1 MATFAELIDRTYR
14 EYLRPVE
21 EQEPLSQVANVTE
34 LTCHTPSDPKLG
46 INATETTLSYRSG
59 LFTPEEEELIGAGSV
74 LEIEQE
80 LVMVESINTVS
91 REITVER
98 GRLGSTA
105 AEHLNDTDII
115 LKPKY
120 PRLNLANAIGDQVI
134 GLYPALYAV
143 KKTSIT
149 TSSTQFVEMPAGTQ
163 RILQAKMDNSTSGST
178 TTVYSDVALE
188 LLTDFAG
195 STTEAAVQ
203 FPSAPSS
210 GKTVYVVYASKFTRP
225 TLEANNMNSVC
236 GLEDFHEQIVMVGAV
251 AQLLSELDVDVTTQN
266 FITENLEQR
275 GVPVGS
281 GERLRNAL
289 LRYYGVLLD
298 RARREQR
305 SRFPQGVELYGISF
319 S

>member
-1 MATFAELIDRTYR
+1 LSTFGQLIDRTYR

-21 EQEPLSQVANVTE
+21 EQEPLSQVANLDTI
-34 LTCHTPSDPKLG
+34 TSGQG
-46 INATETTLSYRSG
+46 ITASGTTLQYKEG

-74 LEIEQE
+74 LEIDSE
-80 LVMVESINTVS
+80 LLMVEDINTVS

-105 AEHLNDTDII
+105 AEHAEDTDII

-120 PRLNLANAIGDQVI
+120 PRLNVANAIGDQVI
-134 GLYPALYAV
+134 GLFPALYAI
-143 KKTSIT
+143 KKTTIT
-149 TSSTQFVEMPAGTQ
+149 TASTQFVEMPAGTQ
-163 RILQAKMDNSTSGST
+163 RILQAKINNSTSN
-178 TTVYSDVALE
+178 TTVYSDIPLE

-203 FPSAPSS
+203 FPSAPGS

-225 TLEANNMNSVC
+225 TTETTDLNTVS

-251 AQLLSELDVDVTTQN
+251 AQLLSELDVDASTQN
-266 FITENLEQR
+266 YITENLEQR

-305 SRFPQGVELYGISF
+305 SRFPQGVELYGITF
-319 S
+319 T

>member
-1 MATFAELIDRTYR
+1 MSTLGQLIDRTYR

-21 EQEPLSQVANVTE
+21 EQEPLTQVANLDSITGGQG
-34 LTCHTPSDPKLG
+34 LTSTG
-46 INATETTLSYRSG
+46 TTLQYKEG

-74 LEIEQE
+74 LEIDTE
-80 LVMVESINTVS
+80 LVMVEDINTVS
-91 REITVER
+91 REITIER

-105 AEHLNDTDII
+105 AEHLEDTDII

-120 PRLNLANAIGDQVI
+120 PRLNVTNAIGDQVI
-134 GLYPALYAV
+134 GLFPALYAV
-143 KKTSIT
+143 KKTTLT

-163 RILQAKMDNSTSGST
+163 RILQAKIDNSTTGGT
-178 TTVYSDVALE
+178 TTSFTDVPLE

-203 FPSAPSS
+203 FPTSPTS
-210 GKTVYVVYASKFTRP
+210 GKSVYVVYASKFTRP
-225 TLEANNMNSVC
+225 SAETDNLNTIS

-251 AQLLSELDVDVTTQN
+251 AQLLSELDVDASTQN
-266 FITENLEQR
+266 YITENLEQR

-319 S
+319 T

>member
-1 MATFAELIDRTYR
+1 MPSFGNLIDRTYR

-21 EQEPLSQVANVTE
+21 EQEPLSQVGNTDTLSDGVSQG
-34 LTCHTPSDPKLG
+34 LTSSG
-46 INATETTLSYRSG
+46 TTLVYKTG

-91 REITVER
+91 KEMTIER

-120 PRLNLANAIGDQVI
+120 PRLNVANAIGDQII

-143 KKTSIT
+143 KKTTLT
-149 TSSTQFVEMPAGTQ
+149 TSATQFVEMPAGTQ
-163 RILQAKMDNSTSGST
+163 RILQAKIDTSTSS
-178 TTVYSDVALE
+178 TTVYEDIALE
-188 LLTDFAG
+188 LLTDFTP
-195 STTEAAVQ
+195 SSTEAAVQ
-203 FPSAPSS
+203 FPSTPAS
-210 GKTVYVVYASKFTRP
+210 GKSVYVVYASKFTRP
-225 TLEANNMNSVC
+225 TTEANDLNTVS

-251 AQLLSELDVDVTTQN
+251 AQLLSELDVDATTQDY
-266 FITENLEQR
+266 ITENLEQR
-275 GVPVGS
+275 GIPVGS

-319 S
+319 T

>member
-1 MATFAELIDRTYR
+1 MSTLGQLIDRTYR

-21 EQEPLSQVANVTE
+21 EQEPLTQVANLDSITGGQG
-34 LTCHTPSDPKLG
+34 LTSTG
-46 INATETTLSYRSG
+46 TTLQYKEG

-74 LEIEQE
+74 LEIDTE
-80 LVMVESINTVS
+80 LVMVEDINTVS
-91 REITVER
+91 REITIER

-105 AEHLNDTDII
+105 AEHVEDTDII

-120 PRLNLANAIGDQVI
+120 PRLNVTNAIGDQVI
-134 GLYPALYAV
+134 GLFPALYAV
-143 KKTSIT
+143 KKTTLT

-163 RILQAKMDNSTSGST
+163 RILQAKIDNSTTGGT
-178 TTVYSDVALE
+178 TTSFTDVPLE

-195 STTEAAVQ
+195 STTDAAVQ
-203 FPSAPSS
+203 FPTSPTS
-210 GKTVYVVYASKFTRP
+210 GKSVYVVYASKFTRP
-225 TLEANNMNSVC
+225 TAETDNLNTIS

-251 AQLLSELDVDVTTQN
+251 AQLLSELDVDASTQN
-266 FITENLEQR
+266 YITENLEQR

-319 S
+319 T

>member
-1 MATFAELIDRTYR
+1 
-14 EYLRPVE
+14 
-21 EQEPLSQVANVTE
+21 
-34 LTCHTPSDPKLG
+34 
-46 INATETTLSYRSG
+46 
-59 LFTPEEEELIGAGSV
+59 
-74 LEIEQE
+74 
-80 LVMVESINTVS
+80 MVESINTVS

-120 PRLNLANAIGDQVI
+120 PRLNVANAIGDQII

-178 TTVYSDVALE
+178 TTVYSDIALE

-195 STTEAAVQ
+195 STTDAAVQ
-203 FPSAPSS
+203 FPTAPTS

-225 TLEANNMNSVC
+225 TLETNNLNSVC

-251 AQLLSELDVDVTTQN
+251 ADIVGATDIDATTQE
-266 FITENLEQR
+266 FITEKLAAENY
-275 GVPVGS
+275 PVGS

-289 LRYYGVLLD
+289 LRLRSLLID
-298 RARREQR
+298 EARGNLR
-305 SRFPQGVELYGISF
+305 SLYPAPVSIMNINYSA
-319 S
+319 

>member
-1 MATFAELIDRTYR
+1 MSTLGQLIDRTYR

-21 EQEPLSQVANVTE
+21 EQEPLTQVANLDSITGGQG
-34 LTCHTPSDPKLG
+34 LTSTG
-46 INATETTLSYRSG
+46 TTLQYKEG

-74 LEIEQE
+74 LEIDSE
-80 LVMVESINTVS
+80 LVMVEDINTVS
-91 REITVER
+91 REITIER

-105 AEHLNDTDII
+105 AEHLEDTDII

-120 PRLNLANAIGDQVI
+120 PRLNVTNSIGDQVI
-134 GLYPALYAV
+134 GLFPALYAV
-143 KKTSIT
+143 KKTTLT

-163 RILQAKMDNSTSGST
+163 RILQAKIDNSTTGGT
-178 TTVYSDVALE
+178 TTSYTDVPLE

-203 FPSAPSS
+203 FPTSPTS
-210 GKTVYVVYASKFTRP
+210 GKSVYVVYASKFTRP
-225 TLEANNMNSVC
+225 SAETDDLNSVS

-251 AQLLSELDVDVTTQN
+251 AQLLSELDVDASTQN
-266 FITENLEQR
+266 YITENLEQR

-319 S
+319 T

>member
-1 MATFAELIDRTYR
+1 MSTFGQLIDRTYR

-21 EQEPLSQVANVTE
+21 EQEPLSQVANLDTI
-34 LTCHTPSDPKLG
+34 TGGQG
-46 INATETTLSYRSG
+46 ITAAGTTLQYKEG

-74 LEIEQE
+74 LEIDSE
-80 LVMVESINTVS
+80 LLMVEDINTVS

-105 AEHLNDTDII
+105 AEHAEDTDII

-120 PRLNLANAIGDQVI
+120 PRLNVANAIGDQVI
-134 GLYPALYAV
+134 GLFPALYAI
-143 KKTSIT
+143 KKTTIT
-149 TSSTQFVEMPAGTQ
+149 TASTQFVEMPAGTQ
-163 RILQAKMDNSTSGST
+163 RILQAKINNSTSN
-178 TTVYSDVALE
+178 TTVYSDIPLE

-195 STTEAAVQ
+195 SATEAAVQ
-203 FPSAPSS
+203 FPSAPTS
-210 GKTVYVVYASKFTRP
+210 GKSVYVVYASKFTRP
-225 TLEANNMNSVC
+225 TAETTDLNAVS

-251 AQLLSELDVDVTTQN
+251 AQLLSELDVDASTQN
-266 FITENLEQR
+266 YITENLEQR

-305 SRFPQGVELYGISF
+305 SRFPQGVELYGITF
-319 S
+319 T

>member
-1 MATFAELIDRTYR
+1 MSTFGQLIDRTYR

-21 EQEPLSQVANVTE
+21 EQEPLTQVANLDSITGGQG
-34 LTCHTPSDPKLG
+34 LTSTG
-46 INATETTLSYRSG
+46 TTLQYKEG

-74 LEIEQE
+74 LEIDSE
-80 LVMVESINTVS
+80 LVMVEDINTVS
-91 REITVER
+91 REITIER

-105 AEHLNDTDII
+105 AEHLEDTDII

-120 PRLNLANAIGDQVI
+120 PRLNVTNAIGDQVI
-134 GLYPALYAV
+134 GLFPALYAV
-143 KKTSIT
+143 KKTTLT

-163 RILQAKMDNSTSGST
+163 RILQAKIDNSTTGGT
-178 TTVYSDVALE
+178 TTSYTDVPLE

-195 STTEAAVQ
+195 STTDAAVQ
-203 FPSAPSS
+203 FPTSPTS
-210 GKTVYVVYASKFTRP
+210 GKSVYVVYASKFTRP
-225 TLEANNMNSVC
+225 SAESDDLNTVS

-251 AQLLSELDVDVTTQN
+251 AQLLSELDVDASTQN
-266 FITENLEQR
+266 YITENLEQR

-319 S
+319 T

>member
-1 MATFAELIDRTYR
+1 MSTLGQLIDRTYR

-21 EQEPLSQVANVTE
+21 EQEPLTQVANLDSITGGQG
-34 LTCHTPSDPKLG
+34 LTSTG
-46 INATETTLSYRSG
+46 TTLQYKEG

-74 LEIEQE
+74 LEIDTE
-80 LVMVESINTVS
+80 LVMVEDINTVS

-105 AEHLNDTDII
+105 AEHVEDTDII

-120 PRLNLANAIGDQVI
+120 PRLNVTNAIGDQVI
-134 GLYPALYAV
+134 GLFPALYAV
-143 KKTSIT
+143 KKTTLT

-163 RILQAKMDNSTSGST
+163 RILQAKIDNSTTGGT
-178 TTVYSDVALE
+178 TTSFTDVPLE

-195 STTEAAVQ
+195 STTDAAVQ
-203 FPSAPSS
+203 FPTSPTS
-210 GKTVYVVYASKFTRP
+210 GKSVYVVYASKFTRP
-225 TLEANNMNSVC
+225 TAETDNLNTIS

-251 AQLLSELDVDVTTQN
+251 AQLLSELDVDASTQN
-266 FITENLEQR
+266 YITENLEQR

-319 S
+319 T

>member
-1 MATFAELIDRTYR
+1 M
-14 EYLRPVE
+14 
-21 EQEPLSQVANVTE
+21 
-34 LTCHTPSDPKLG
+34 
-46 INATETTLSYRSG
+46 
-59 LFTPEEEELIGAGSV
+59 FTPEEEELIGAGSV
-74 LEIEQE
+74 LEIDSE
-80 LVMVESINTVS
+80 LVMVEDINTVS

-105 AEHLNDTDII
+105 AEHAEDTDII

-120 PRLNLANAIGDQVI
+120 PRLNVANAIGDQVI
-134 GLYPALYAV
+134 GLFPALYAI
-143 KKTSIT
+143 KKTTIT
-149 TSSTQFVEMPAGTQ
+149 TASTQFVEMPAGTQ
-163 RILQAKMDNSTSGST
+163 RILQSKINNSTSN
-178 TTVYSDVALE
+178 TTVYSDIPLE

-203 FPSAPSS
+203 FPSAPTS

-225 TLEANNMNSVC
+225 TTETTDLNTVS

-251 AQLLSELDVDVTTQN
+251 AQLLSELDVDASTQN
-266 FITENLEQR
+266 YITENLEQR

-305 SRFPQGVELYGISF
+305 SRFPQGVELYGITF
-319 S
+319 T

>member
-1 MATFAELIDRTYR
+1 MSTFGQLIDRTYR

-21 EQEPLSQVANVTE
+21 EQEPLTQVAN
-34 LTCHTPSDPKLG
+34 LDSISDGAQG
-46 INATETTLSYRSG
+46 ITAAGTTLKYKEG

-74 LEIEQE
+74 LEIDSE
-80 LVMVESINTVS
+80 LLMVEDINTVS

-105 AEHLNDTDII
+105 AEHAEDTDII

-120 PRLNLANAIGDQVI
+120 PRLNVANAIGDQVI
-134 GLYPALYAV
+134 GLFPALYAI
-143 KKTSIT
+143 KKTTIT
-149 TSSTQFVEMPAGTQ
+149 TASTQFVEMPAGTQ
-163 RILQAKMDNSTSGST
+163 RILQSKINNSTAN
-178 TTVYSDVALE
+178 TTVYSDIPLE

-195 STTEAAVQ
+195 STTDAAVQ
-203 FPSAPSS
+203 FPSGPTS

-225 TLEANNMNSVC
+225 TAETTNLNTVS

-251 AQLLSELDVDVTTQN
+251 AQLLSELDVDASTQN
-266 FITENLEQR
+266 YITENLEQR

-305 SRFPQGVELYGISF
+305 SRFPQGVELYGITF
-319 S
+319 T

>member
-1 MATFAELIDRTYR
+1 MSTFGQLIDRTYR

-21 EQEPLSQVANVTE
+21 EQEPLTQVANLDTI
-34 LTCHTPSDPKLG
+34 TGGQG
-46 INATETTLSYRSG
+46 ITAAGTTLKYKEG

-74 LEIEQE
+74 LEIDSE
-80 LVMVESINTVS
+80 LVMVEDINTVS

-105 AEHLNDTDII
+105 AEHAEDTDII

-120 PRLNLANAIGDQVI
+120 PRLNVANAIGDQVI
-134 GLYPALYAV
+134 GLFPALYAI
-143 KKTSIT
+143 KKTTIT
-149 TSSTQFVEMPAGTQ
+149 TASTQFVEMPAGTQ
-163 RILQAKMDNSTSGST
+163 RILQSKINNSTSN
-178 TTVYSDVALE
+178 TTVYSDIPLE

-203 FPSAPSS
+203 FPSAPTS

-225 TLEANNMNSVC
+225 TTETTDLNTVS

-251 AQLLSELDVDVTTQN
+251 AQLLSELDVDASTQN
-266 FITENLEQR
+266 YITENLEQR

-305 SRFPQGVELYGISF
+305 SRFPQGVELYGITF
-319 S
+319 T

>member
-1 MATFAELIDRTYR
+1 MSTFGQLIDRTYR

-21 EQEPLSQVANVTE
+21 EQEPLSQVANLDTI
-34 LTCHTPSDPKLG
+34 TGGQG
-46 INATETTLSYRSG
+46 ITATGTTLKYKEG

-74 LEIEQE
+74 LEIDSE
-80 LVMVESINTVS
+80 LVMVEDINTVS

-105 AEHLNDTDII
+105 AQHAEDTDII

-120 PRLNLANAIGDQVI
+120 PRLNVANAIGDQVI
-134 GLYPALYAV
+134 GLFPALYAI
-143 KKTSIT
+143 KKTTIT
-149 TSSTQFVEMPAGTQ
+149 TASTQFVEMPAGTQ
-163 RILQAKMDNSTSGST
+163 RILQAKINNSTAN
-178 TTVYSDVALE
+178 TTVYSDIPLE
-188 LLTDFAG
+188 LITDFAG
-195 STTEAAVQ
+195 STTDAAVQ
-203 FPSAPSS
+203 FPSGPTS

-225 TLEANNMNSVC
+225 SAETTDLNSVS

-251 AQLLSELDVDVTTQN
+251 AQLLSELDVDATTQN
-266 FITENLEQR
+266 YITENLEQR

-305 SRFPQGVELYGISF
+305 SRFPQGVELYGITF
-319 S
+319 T

>member
-1 MATFAELIDRTYR
+1 MSTFGQLIDRTYR

-21 EQEPLSQVANVTE
+21 EQEPLSQVANLDTI
-34 LTCHTPSDPKLG
+34 TGGQG
-46 INATETTLSYRSG
+46 ITASGTTLQYKEG

-74 LEIEQE
+74 LEIDSE
-80 LVMVESINTVS
+80 LLMVEDINTVS

-105 AEHLNDTDII
+105 AEHAEDTDII

-120 PRLNLANAIGDQVI
+120 PRLNVANAIGDQVI
-134 GLYPALYAV
+134 GLFPALYAI
-143 KKTSIT
+143 KKTTIT
-149 TSSTQFVEMPAGTQ
+149 TASTQFVEMPAGTQ
-163 RILQAKMDNSTSGST
+163 RILQSKINNSTSN
-178 TTVYSDVALE
+178 TTVYSDIPLE

-203 FPSAPSS
+203 FPSAPTS

-225 TLEANNMNSVC
+225 TTETTNLNTVS

-251 AQLLSELDVDVTTQN
+251 AQLLSELDVDASTQN
-266 FITENLEQR
+266 YITENLEQR

-305 SRFPQGVELYGISF
+305 SRFPQGVELYGITF
-319 S
+319 T

>member
-1 MATFAELIDRTYR
+1 LSTFGQLIDRTYR

-21 EQEPLSQVANVTE
+21 EQEPLSQVANLDTI
-34 LTCHTPSDPKLG
+34 TGGQG
-46 INATETTLSYRSG
+46 ITAAGTTLKYKEG

-74 LEIEQE
+74 LEIDSE
-80 LVMVESINTVS
+80 LVMVEDINTVS

-105 AEHLNDTDII
+105 AQHAEDTDII

-120 PRLNLANAIGDQVI
+120 PRLNVANAIGDQVI
-134 GLYPALYAV
+134 GLFPALYAI
-143 KKTSIT
+143 KKTTIT
-149 TSSTQFVEMPAGTQ
+149 TASTQFVEMPAGTQ
-163 RILQAKMDNSTSGST
+163 RILQAKINNSTAN
-178 TTVYSDVALE
+178 TTVYSDIPLE
-188 LLTDFAG
+188 LITDFAG
-195 STTEAAVQ
+195 STTDAAVQ
-203 FPSAPSS
+203 FPSGPTS

-225 TLEANNMNSVC
+225 TDETTNLNTVS

-251 AQLLSELDVDVTTQN
+251 AQLLSELDVDATTQN
-266 FITENLEQR
+266 YITENLEQR

-305 SRFPQGVELYGISF
+305 SRFPQGVELYGITF
-319 S
+319 T

>member
-1 MATFAELIDRTYR
+1 MSTLGQLIDRTYR

-21 EQEPLSQVANVTE
+21 EQEPLTQVANLDSITGGQG
-34 LTCHTPSDPKLG
+34 LTSTG
-46 INATETTLSYRSG
+46 TTLQYKEG

-74 LEIEQE
+74 LEIDSE
-80 LVMVESINTVS
+80 LVMVEDINTVS
-91 REITVER
+91 REITIER

-105 AEHLNDTDII
+105 AEHLEDTDII

-120 PRLNLANAIGDQVI
+120 PRLNVTNAIGDQVI
-134 GLYPALYAV
+134 GLFPALYAV
-143 KKTSIT
+143 KKTTLT

-163 RILQAKMDNSTSGST
+163 RILQAKIDNSTTGGT
-178 TTVYSDVALE
+178 TTSYTDVPLE

-195 STTEAAVQ
+195 STTDAAVQ
-203 FPSAPSS
+203 FPTSPTS
-210 GKTVYVVYASKFTRP
+210 GKSVYVVYASKFTRP
-225 TLEANNMNSVC
+225 SAETDDLNSVS

-251 AQLLSELDVDVTTQN
+251 AQLLSELDVDASTQN
-266 FITENLEQR
+266 YITENLEQR

-319 S
+319 T

>member
-1 MATFAELIDRTYR
+1 MSTFGQLIDRTYR

-21 EQEPLSQVANVTE
+21 EQEPLSQVAN
-34 LTCHTPSDPKLG
+34 LDSISGGQQG
-46 INATETTLSYRSG
+46 ITASGTTLQYKEG

-74 LEIEQE
+74 LEIDSE
-80 LVMVESINTVS
+80 LLMVEDINTVS

-105 AEHLNDTDII
+105 AEHAEDTDII

-120 PRLNLANAIGDQVI
+120 PRLNVANAIGDQVI
-134 GLYPALYAV
+134 GLFPALYAI
-143 KKTSIT
+143 KKTTIT
-149 TSSTQFVEMPAGTQ
+149 TASTQFVEMPAGTQ
-163 RILQAKMDNSTSGST
+163 RILQSKINNSTSN
-178 TTVYSDVALE
+178 TTVYSDIPLE

-195 STTEAAVQ
+195 SSTEAAVQ
-203 FPSAPSS
+203 FPSAPTS

-225 TLEANNMNSVC
+225 TTETTDLNTVS

-251 AQLLSELDVDVTTQN
+251 AQLLSELDVDASTQN
-266 FITENLEQR
+266 YITENLEQR

-305 SRFPQGVELYGISF
+305 SRFPQGVELYGITF
-319 S
+319 T

>member
-1 MATFAELIDRTYR
+1 MSTLGQLIDRTYR

-21 EQEPLSQVANVTE
+21 EQEPLTQVANLDSITGGQG
-34 LTCHTPSDPKLG
+34 LTSTG
-46 INATETTLSYRSG
+46 TTLQYKEG

-74 LEIEQE
+74 LEIDSE
-80 LVMVESINTVS
+80 LVMVEDINTVS
-91 REITVER
+91 REITIER

-105 AEHLNDTDII
+105 AEHLEDTDII

-120 PRLNLANAIGDQVI
+120 PRLNVTNAIGDQVI
-134 GLYPALYAV
+134 GLFPALYAV
-143 KKTSIT
+143 KKTTLT

-163 RILQAKMDNSTSGST
+163 RILQAKIDNSTTGGT
-178 TTVYSDVALE
+178 TTSYTDVPLE

-195 STTEAAVQ
+195 STTDAAVQ
-203 FPSAPSS
+203 FPTTPTS
-210 GKTVYVVYASKFTRP
+210 GKSVYVVYASKFTRP
-225 TLEANNMNSVC
+225 SAETDDLNSVS

-251 AQLLSELDVDVTTQN
+251 AQLSSELDVDASTQN
-266 FITENLEQR
+266 YITENLEQR

-319 S
+319 T

>member
-1 MATFAELIDRTYR
+1 MSTLGQLIDRTYR

-21 EQEPLSQVANVTE
+21 EQEPLTQVANLDSITGGQG
-34 LTCHTPSDPKLG
+34 LTSTG
-46 INATETTLSYRSG
+46 TTLQYKEG

-74 LEIEQE
+74 LEIDTE
-80 LVMVESINTVS
+80 LVMVEDINTVS
-91 REITVER
+91 REITIER

-105 AEHLNDTDII
+105 AVHLEDTDII

-120 PRLNLANAIGDQVI
+120 PRLNVTNAIGDQVI
-134 GLYPALYAV
+134 GLFPALYAV
-143 KKTSIT
+143 KKTTLT

-163 RILQAKMDNSTSGST
+163 RILQAKIDNSTTGGTATSFT
-178 TTVYSDVALE
+178 DVPLE

-195 STTEAAVQ
+195 STTDAAVQ
-203 FPSAPSS
+203 FPTSPTS
-210 GKTVYVVYASKFTRP
+210 GKSVYVVYASKFTRP
-225 TLEANNMNSVC
+225 TAETDNLNTIS

-251 AQLLSELDVDVTTQN
+251 AQLLSELDVDASTQN
-266 FITENLEQR
+266 YITENLEQR

-319 S
+319 T

>member
-1 MATFAELIDRTYR
+1 LSTFGQLIDRTYR

-21 EQEPLSQVANVTE
+21 EQEPLSQVANLDTI
-34 LTCHTPSDPKLG
+34 TGGQG
-46 INATETTLSYRSG
+46 ITATGTTLKYKEG

-74 LEIEQE
+74 LEIDSE
-80 LVMVESINTVS
+80 LVMVEDINTVS

-105 AEHLNDTDII
+105 AQHAEDTDII

-120 PRLNLANAIGDQVI
+120 PRLNVANAIGDQVI
-134 GLYPALYAV
+134 GLFPALYAI
-143 KKTSIT
+143 KKTTIT
-149 TSSTQFVEMPAGTQ
+149 TASTQFVEMPAGTQ
-163 RILQAKMDNSTSGST
+163 RILQAKINNSTAN
-178 TTVYSDVALE
+178 TTVYSDIPLE
-188 LLTDFAG
+188 LITDFAG
-195 STTEAAVQ
+195 STTDAAVQ
-203 FPSAPSS
+203 FPSGPTS

-225 TLEANNMNSVC
+225 SAETTDLNSVS

-251 AQLLSELDVDVTTQN
+251 AQLLSELDVDATTQN
-266 FITENLEQR
+266 YITENLEQR

-305 SRFPQGVELYGISF
+305 SRFPQGVELYGITF
-319 S
+319 T

>member
-1 MATFAELIDRTYR
+1 MSTFGQLIDRTYR

-21 EQEPLSQVANVTE
+21 EQEPLSQVANLDTI
-34 LTCHTPSDPKLG
+34 TGGQG
-46 INATETTLSYRSG
+46 ITAAGTTLKYKEG

-74 LEIEQE
+74 LEIDSE
-80 LVMVESINTVS
+80 LLMVEDINTVS

-105 AEHLNDTDII
+105 AEHAEDTDII

-120 PRLNLANAIGDQVI
+120 PRLNVANAIGDQVI
-134 GLYPALYAV
+134 GLFPALYAI
-143 KKTSIT
+143 KKTTIT
-149 TSSTQFVEMPAGTQ
+149 TASTQFVEMPAGTQ
-163 RILQAKMDNSTSGST
+163 RILQSKINNSTSN
-178 TTVYSDVALE
+178 TTVYSDIPLE

-203 FPSAPSS
+203 FPSGPTS

-225 TLEANNMNSVC
+225 TDETTNLNTVS

-251 AQLLSELDVDVTTQN
+251 AQLLSELDVDATTQN
-266 FITENLEQR
+266 YITENLEQR

-305 SRFPQGVELYGISF
+305 SRFPQGVELYGITF
-319 S
+319 T